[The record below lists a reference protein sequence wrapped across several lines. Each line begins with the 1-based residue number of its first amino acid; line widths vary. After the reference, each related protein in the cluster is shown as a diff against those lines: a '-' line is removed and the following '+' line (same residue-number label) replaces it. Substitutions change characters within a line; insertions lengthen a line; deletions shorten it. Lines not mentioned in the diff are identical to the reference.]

1 MTKSLVLASSFLNN
15 KLLQAKLSSFYTNVQ
30 SFGNNILYRGIQNGK
45 RVKQKVEYSPSL
57 YIPSKKITNFT
68 SLDGEYLDQKIFGD
82 IRSARD
88 FIKQFEGVSNAS
100 KIYGQTRFEYAFIA
114 DQHHG
119 MVDYDFDKV
128 LVGVIDIEVG
138 SENGFPNPYQA
149 NEPITAIALKY
160 LNGPIYVFGCG
171 DYETQGKEI
180 YVKCRDEYS
189 LCKQFMSL
197 WADKTPD
204 ILTGWNTKFFDEPYI
219 INRFRKI
226 LGEDATKK
234 LSPWNYIGERKTNI
248 NGREMVAYNIMGV
261 ESLDYIELYKWYAPG
276 GKSQES
282 YRLDAIAQVELGE
295 GKISYDEFDNLHALY
310 RLNYQKFIEYNIKD
324 VELIIKLEE
333 KLKLLELGVT
343 LAYDTKTNFED
354 IFAQTRMWDSMT
366 YDYLFQKGIIVPP
379 RIVKEKSSAFEGAY
393 VKEVQVGKHDWV
405 ASFDLNSL
413 YPHLMMQY
421 NISPETLIEPEN
433 YTDEMREIL
442 SSGVDVNKLLSK
454 SVDTSKLTNA
464 TITPNGQ
471 FFRTDIQG
479 FLPKMME
486 EMYTDRSKFKKLM
499 LKAKQEYEHEQDES
513 KKYEIEKR
521 IAKYNNIQLAKKVSL
536 NSAYGALGSQYF
548 RFYDLRMAL
557 GVTTAGQLSIRWIE
571 AKINAWMNKLLET
584 KNADYVIASDTDSI
598 YLRMGELVNKFIK
611 DTSDKQKVISLMDK
625 ICRDKLEPFID
636 ISYKELSDYVHAY
649 DQKMQMKREGLSD
662 KGIWTAKKRYILNVY
677 NNEGVQYNE
686 PQMKVMGLEMIKS
699 STPSA
704 IREKMKESISL
715 MVNGT
720 EDDIHKFIAKFREDF
735 HKLPPEEISFPRGL
749 NGLNKYSDAATLYKL
764 GTPIHVK
771 GAILYNNFLKQ
782 HNLTK
787 KYQLIQ
793 EGEKIKFT
801 YLKMPNPFKDT
812 VISYPN
818 RLPTELGLDN
828 YIDYDL
834 QFDKAFLEPIKV
846 ILDCMKW
853 STEKVSSLEDFFS

>member
-1 MTKSLVLASSFLNN
+1 M
-15 KLLQAKLSSFYTNVQ
+15 
-30 SFGNNILYRGIQNGK
+30 
-45 RVKQKVEYSPSL
+45 
-57 YIPSKKITNFT
+57 
-68 SLDGEYLDQKIFGD
+68 
-82 IRSARD
+82 
-88 FIKQFEGVSNAS
+88 
-100 KIYGQTRFEYAFIA
+100 
-114 DQHHG
+114 
-119 MVDYDFDKV
+119 
-128 LVGVIDIEVG
+128 G
-138 SENGFPNPYQA
+138 SENGFPDPYQA
-149 NEPITAIALKY
+149 TEPITAICIKY
-160 LNGPIYVFGCG
+160 LNGPTYVFGCG
-171 DYETQGKEI
+171 IYETQGKEI
-180 YVKCRDEYS
+180 YVKCKDEYS
-189 LCKQFMSL
+189 LCKQFMAL
-197 WADKTPD
+197 WTKKCPD

-226 LGEDATKK
+226 LGEDETKK
-234 LSPWNYIGERKTNI
+234 LSPWNYIGERKTVI
-248 NGREMVAYNIMGV
+248 NGRPMIAYNIMGV

-295 GKISYDEFDNLHALY
+295 GKISFDEYDSLHALY
-310 RLNYQKFIEYNIKD
+310 RLNFQKFIEYNIRD
-324 VELIIKLEE
+324 VEIIIKLEE

-366 YDYLFQKGIIVPP
+366 YAYLFEKNIIVPP
-379 RIVKEKSSAFEGAY
+379 RIVKEKDGMFEGAY
-393 VKEVQVGKHDWV
+393 VKEVQVGMHHYV

-433 YTDEMREIL
+433 YTDEMRAIL
-442 SSGVDVNKLLSK
+442 SQGVDVNSMLSK
-454 SVDTSKLTNA
+454 SVDISKLQGA
-464 TITPNGQ
+464 TLTPNGQ
-471 FFRTDIQG
+471 FFRTDIMG

-486 EMYTDRSKFKKLM
+486 EMYTDRTKFKRLM
-499 LKAKQEYEHEQDES
+499 LTAKQEYEHETDNS

-571 AKINAWMNKLLET
+571 HKINAWMNKLLET
-584 KNADYVIASDTDSI
+584 NKDYVIASDTDSI
-598 YLRMGELVNKFIK
+598 YLRMGELVDKFIK
-611 DTSDKQKVISLMDK
+611 DKSDKQKVISLMDK
-625 ICRDKLEPFID
+625 ICKEKLEPFID
-636 ISYKELSDYVHAY
+636 TSYAELAEYVHAY
-649 DQKMQMKREGLSD
+649 DQKMEMKREGLSD

-699 STPSA
+699 STPAA
-704 IREKMKESISL
+704 IREKMREAITI
-715 MVNGT
+715 MMNGT
-720 EDDIHKFIAKFREDF
+720 EEDIHQFIQQAKKDF
-735 HKLPPEEISFPRGL
+735 MGLPAEEISSPRGC
-749 NGLNKYSDAATLYKL
+749 NGLAKYSDGLSLYKL

-771 GAILYNNFLKQ
+771 GAILYNYHLKQ
-782 HNLTK
+782 KNLTK
-787 KYQLIQ
+787 KYPLIQ
-793 EGEKIKFT
+793 EGEKLKYT

-812 VISYPN
+812 VISFPG
-818 RLPTELGLDN
+818 RLPKEFGLQE

-834 QFDKAFLEPIKV
+834 QFSKAFLEPIKV
-846 ILDCMKW
+846 ILDCMEW

>member
-1 MTKSLVLASSFLNN
+1 
-15 KLLQAKLSSFYTNVQ
+15 LSSFYTNVQ

>member
-1 MTKSLVLASSFLNN
+1 M
-15 KLLQAKLSSFYTNVQ
+15 SSFYTNVQ
-30 SFGNNILYRGIQNGK
+30 SLGNYILYRGVQDGK
-45 RVKQKVEYSPSL
+45 RVKQRVEYSPSL
-57 YIPSKKITNFT
+57 FLPSKKITNFT
-68 SLDGEYLDQKIFGD
+68 SLEGDYLDQKVFGD

-88 FIKQFEGVSNAS
+88 FIKQFEGVSNAT

-119 MVDYDFDKV
+119 MVDYDQDKV
-128 LVGVIDIEVG
+128 LISVIDIEVG
-138 SENGFPNPYQA
+138 SENGFPDPYVA
-149 NEPITAIALKY
+149 NEPITAICIKY
-160 LNGPIYVFGCG
+160 LNGPTYVFACG
-171 DYETQGKEI
+171 DYETQGSEI
-180 YVKCRDEYS
+180 YVKCKDEYS
-189 LCKQFMSL
+189 ICRQFMAL
-197 WADKTPD
+197 WIKKCPD

-226 LGEDATKK
+226 LGEDETKK
-234 LSPWNYIGERKTNI
+234 LSPWNYIGERKTVV
-248 NGREMVAYNIMGV
+248 NGRPMIAYNIMGV
-261 ESLDYIELYKWYAPG
+261 ASLDYIELYKWYAPG

-282 YRLDAIAQVELGE
+282 YRLDNIAQVELGE
-295 GKISYDEFDNLHALY
+295 GKIAYDDYDNLHALY
-310 RLNYQKFIEYNIKD
+310 RLNFQKFIEYNIKD
-324 VELIIKLEE
+324 VELIVKMEE
-333 KLKLLELGVT
+333 KLKLLELAVT
-343 LAYDTKTNFED
+343 LAYDTKSNYD
-354 IFAQTRMWDSMT
+354 DVFAQTRMWDAMT
-366 YDYLFQKGIIVPP
+366 YSYLLEKNIIVPP
-379 RIVKEKSSAFEGAY
+379 RIVKEKDSAFEGAY

-421 NISPETLIEPEN
+421 NISPETLIEPQN
-433 YTDEMREIL
+433 YTPEMREIIMG
-442 SSGVDVNKLLSK
+442 GVSVEKLLNK
-454 SVDTSKLTNA
+454 EVDTSKLQTA
-464 TITPNGQ
+464 TLTPNGQ

-486 EMYTDRSKFKKLM
+486 EMYTDRSKFKKMM
-499 LKAKQEYEHEQDES
+499 LSAKQEYENETDNS

-557 GVTTAGQLSIRWIE
+557 GVTTAGQFSIRWIE
-571 AKINAWMNKLLET
+571 AKINAWMNKILET
-584 KNADYVIASDTDSI
+584 KDVDYVIASDTDSI

-625 ICRDKLEPFID
+625 ICEEKIQPYIDK
-636 ISYKELSDYVHAY
+636 SYTELADYVHAY

-677 NNEGVQYNE
+677 NNEGVQYKE

-704 IREKMKESISL
+704 IREKMREAVQIMLRGS
-715 MVNGT
+715 
-720 EDDIHKFIAKFREDF
+720 EEDIHEFIKQAKMDF
-735 HKLPPEEISFPRGL
+735 MGLPAEEISSPRGL
-749 NGLNKYSDAATLYKL
+749 NGLAKYSDAATLYKL

-771 GAILYNNFLKQ
+771 GAILYNHYLKEKK
-782 HNLTK
+782 LTK
-787 KYQLIQ
+787 KYPLIQ
-793 EGEKIKFT
+793 EGEKLKYT

-812 VISYPN
+812 VISFPS
-818 RLPTELGLDN
+818 RLPKEFGLQE
-828 YIDYDL
+828 YIDYEI
-834 QFDKAFLEPIKV
+834 QFNKSFLEPIKV

-853 STEKVSSLEDFFS
+853 STEKVNTLEDFFG